1 MLHRSDYLPAQEELE
16 EFLYANPYSAAFA
29 DAGIGKTAVFLHLI
43 KKRLEEQ
50 LIDRALVVAPI
61 RVATQTWPNE
71 IPEWSSLKGLQFQLI
86 RAEDDD
92 PLVRAE
98 HNRAYRAAR
107 QGLLTAEEA
116 HLYHVGVTAFLEKRT
131 TEVLTA
137 ENDGIPTP
145 PSFDMLMDILDAANH
160 LAFNGARFDGLSP
173 DEAKRAAGFVT
184 TRFKEHIRQQQ
195 ALVDVPL
202 HIINREHIGW
212 LVEFRRK
219 RGRGWGYPMVVYDES
234 DDLSDHRTNRF
245 RALRAIRPFCKFFHE
260 ATATPNAEGWEKLFA
275 QVALLDGG
283 ERLGKRL
290 GPFRERHFTYS
301 AKRYKY
307 TLKKGHDQIISGR
320 IADICKVMKA
330 EDYLPKEAT
339 HWSPLP
345 RRIVLPDDV
354 RAMYDEFLK
363 TNLLQLP
370 EDEDEV
376 RKIISADNAASLRS
390 KLLQFASGAVY
401 DDETNWH
408 LVHDEKI
415 EELRQL
421 IHELQGEPL
430 LVSYWWRSSQTR
442 LRKSF
447 PGIVFMDRKGSQVPD
462 WNKGKIPLL
471 ALHPQGS
478 AHGLN
483 MQKGPGHDL
492 AIFDMFASY
501 RFWYQLHKR
510 LARQGQTRPVRSW
523 PILVKDSA
531 DEIAYRQLSQKKDGQ
546 DALFHYIMKLRKEL
560 KESSK

>member
-16 EFLYANPYSAAFA
+16 QFLYETPYSAAFA
-29 DAGIGKTAVFLHLI
+29 DAGIGKTGVFLHLI
-43 KKRLEEQ
+43 LRRLEER
-50 LIDRALVVAPI
+50 LIERALVVAPI

-71 IPEWSSLKGLQFQLI
+71 IPEWSSLSGLQFQLI

-92 PLVRAE
+92 PAVRE
-98 HNRAYRAAR
+98 EYSRAYRAAR
-107 QGLLTAEEA
+107 QGLLTDEEA
-116 HLYHVGVTAFLEKRT
+116 RWYHAGVFAFLERR
-131 TEVLTA
+131 TA
-137 ENDGIPTP
+137 EQMTIANDGIPTP
-145 PSFDMLMDILDAANH
+145 PTFDMMMDIWDAADH
-160 LAFNGARFDGLSP
+160 LAFNGGRFDGLPP
-173 DEAKRAAGFVT
+173 DEARRAAGYVT
-184 TRFKEHIRQQQ
+184 TRFKEHLRQKQ

-212 LVEFRRK
+212 LVEFRRS
-219 RGRGWGYPMVVYDES
+219 RGRGWPYQMVVYDES
-234 DDLSDHRTNRF
+234 DDLADHRTNRF
-245 RALRAIRPFCKFFHE
+245 RAMRAIRPFCKFFHE

-275 QVALLDGG
+275 QVALLDEGR
-283 ERLGKRL
+283 RLGKKL
-290 GPFRERHFTYS
+290 GPFREQHFTYD

-307 TLKKGHDQIISGR
+307 KLKKGHDQIISGK

-339 HWSPLP
+339 HWTPLP
-345 RRIVLPDDV
+345 RRIVLPDDI
-354 RAMYDEFLK
+354 AEMQQEFIR
-363 TNLLQLP
+363 TSLLQLP
-370 EDEDEV
+370 DDEEEA
-376 RKIISADNAASLRS
+376 RKVISADNAASLRS

-408 LVHDEKI
+408 WVHDEKI

-430 LVSYWWRSSQTR
+430 LVSYWWRSSQDR

-447 PGIVFMDRKGSQVPD
+447 PKIVFMDRKGSQVPD
-462 WNKGKIPLL
+462 WNAGRIPLL

-501 RFWYQLHKR
+501 RYWYQLHKR
-510 LARQGQTRPVRSW
+510 LARQGQKRPVRSW
-523 PILVKDSA
+523 PIITKNSA
-531 DEIAYRQLSQKKDGQ
+531 DEIAYRQLAQKKDGQ
-546 DALFHYIMKLRKEL
+546 DALFRYIMKLRKEL
-560 KESSK
+560 KESRS

>member
-1 MLHRSDYLPAQEELE
+1 MLHHSDFIPAQVELE
-16 EFLYANPYSAAFA
+16 QFLYDEPYSAAFA
-29 DAGIGKTAVFLHLI
+29 DAGIGKTAVFLHLF
-43 KKRLEEQ
+43 KRRFEEG
-50 LIDRALVVAPI
+50 LVRRGLVVAPI

-71 IPEWSSLKGLQFQLI
+71 IPEWSSLNGLQFQLI

-92 PLVRAE
+92 PLVKAE
-98 HNRAYRAAR
+98 AARAYRAAR
-107 QGLLTAEEA
+107 HGFLTAEEA
-116 HLYHVGVTAFLEKRT
+116 KWYHAGVFAFLERRT
-131 TEVLTA
+131 TEILTA

-145 PSFDMLMDILDAANH
+145 PSFDMLMDIWEAADH
-160 LAFNGARFDGLSP
+160 LAFNGARFDGLTP
-173 DEAKRAAGFVT
+173 DEARRAAGFVT
-184 TRFKEHIRQQQ
+184 TRFKERLRQQQ

-212 LVEFRRK
+212 LVEFRRT
-219 RGRGWGYPMVVYDES
+219 RGRGWGYDMVVYDES
-234 DDLSDHRTNRF
+234 DDLADHRTNRF

-275 QVALLDGG
+275 QVALLDEG
-283 ERLGKRL
+283 ERLGRKL
-290 GPFRERHFTYS
+290 GPFRERHFTYN

-307 TLKKGHDQIISGR
+307 TLKKGHDQIISAK

-330 EDYLPKEAT
+330 DDYLPKEAT
-339 HWSPLP
+339 RWSDLP
-345 RRIVLPDDV
+345 RRIVLPEDI
-354 RAMYDEFLK
+354 AEMQEEFIR

-370 EDEDEV
+370 DDENEF
-376 RKIISADNAASLRS
+376 RAAINADNAASLRS

-408 LVHDEKI
+408 LVHNEKI

-430 LVSYWWRSSQTR
+430 IVAYWWRSSQER

-447 PGIVFMDRKGSQVPD
+447 PKITFMDRKGSQVD
-462 WNKGKIPLL
+462 GWNAGKIPLL

-501 RFWYQLHKR
+501 RYWYQLHKR
-510 LARQGQTRPVRSW
+510 LARQGQQRPVRSW
-523 PILVKDSA
+523 PIIVKGSA
-531 DEIAYRQLSQKKDGQ
+531 DEIAYKQLAAKKDGQ
-546 DALFHYIMKLRKEL
+546 DALFHYIMKLRNEY
-560 KESSK
+560 KESR

>member
-1 MLHRSDYLPAQEELE
+1 MLRRSDFLPAQDELE
-16 EFLYANPYSAAFA
+16 QFLYDEHYSAAFA
-29 DAGIGKTAVFLHLI
+29 DAGIGKTAVFLYLF
-43 KKRLEEQ
+43 KRRLEER
-50 LIDRALVVAPI
+50 LIERGLVVAPI

-71 IPEWSSLKGLQFQLI
+71 IPEWAELSGLKFQLI

-98 HNRAYRAAR
+98 HARAYRAAR

-116 HLYHVGVTAFLEKRT
+116 AWYHAGIFGFLERRT

-137 ENDGIPTP
+137 QNDGIPTP
-145 PSFDMLMDILDAANH
+145 PSFDMLMDIWEAADH
-160 LAFNGARFDGLSP
+160 LAYNGGRFDGLSP

-184 TRFKEHIRQQQ
+184 TRFKEHLRQQQ
-195 ALVDVPL
+195 AQVDVPL

-212 LVEFRRK
+212 LVEFRRL
-219 RGRGWGYPMVVYDES
+219 RGRGWPYQMVVYDES
-234 DDLSDHRTNRF
+234 DDLADHRTNRF
-245 RALRAIRPFCKFFHE
+245 RAMRAIRPFCRFFHE

-275 QVALLDGG
+275 QVALLDEGK
-283 ERLGKRL
+283 RLGKKL
-290 GPFRERHFTYS
+290 GPFREQHFTYKP
-301 AKRYKY
+301 KRYKY
-307 TLKKGHDQIISGR
+307 VLKKGHDQIISGK

-339 HWSPLP
+339 HWTPLP
-345 RRIVLPDDV
+345 RRIALPDDIAEMQE
-354 RAMYDEFLK
+354 RFLR

-370 EDEDEV
+370 DDEEEL
-376 RKIISADNAASLRS
+376 RKAISADNAASLRS

-430 LVSYWWRSSQTR
+430 LVAYWWRSSQTR

-447 PGIVFMDRKGSQVPD
+447 PNMRIMDRKGSQVPD
-462 WNKGKIPLL
+462 WNAGKIPLL
-471 ALHPQGS
+471 GLHPQGS

-501 RFWYQLHKR
+501 RYWYQLHKR
-510 LARQGQTRPVRSW
+510 LARQGQQRPVRSW
-523 PILVKDSA
+523 PIITKNSA
-531 DEIAYRQLSQKKDGQ
+531 DEIAYRQLAQKKDGQ
-546 DALFHYIMKLRKEL
+546 DALFAYIMKLRNEFKGL
-560 KESSK
+560 Q